1 MSAWECCYWFLK
13 ISELPINEDLE
24 MKKILIPLPSY
35 GFDPT
40 EAAIPWKIL
49 KQKGMQ
55 IFFATPKGKKAN
67 CDQLMLKGEKLG
79 IWKKILMARVDAV
92 QAYMAMEQDSAF
104 CNPLSFSELKD
115 NDFDVL
121 VLPGGH
127 DKGVR
132 EYLES
137 GLLQDLV
144 SKYFVE
150 KKPIAAICHGVVLV
164 ARSVFPGTRESVIHD
179 YKTTALLSSQ
189 ELGAYQL
196 TRLWLKDYYLTY
208 PQMSVE
214 KEVRSVLSSKENFV
228 PGPMPF
234 LRDDPV
240 HLSRGFTVMDRN
252 YLSARWP
259 GDAYSFSMELT
270 KMIEAG

>member
-1 MSAWECCYWFLK
+1 
-13 ISELPINEDLE
+13 
-24 MKKILIPLPSY
+24 MKKILIPLPTY

-49 KQKGMQ
+49 KEKGMQ
-55 IFFATPKGKKAN
+55 VFFATPEGKKAT

-79 IWKKILMARVDAV
+79 IWKKILMARLDAV
-92 QAYMAMEQDSAF
+92 QAYMAMDQDPAF
-104 CNPLSFSELKD
+104 CNPFSFTELVDK
-115 NDFDVL
+115 DFDVL

-137 GLLQDLV
+137 GLLQGLV
-144 SKYFVE
+144 STYFVDN
-150 KKPIAAICHGVVLV
+150 KTVAAICHGVVLV
-164 ARSVFPGTRESVIHD
+164 ARSVFPGTRKSVLYD

-208 PQMSVE
+208 PQISVE
-214 KEVRSVLSSKENFV
+214 KEVRSVLSAKENFIT
-228 PGPMPF
+228 GPMPF
-234 LRDDPV
+234 LRDDPAR
-240 HLSRGFTVMDRN
+240 LSRGFTVRDRN

-259 GDAYSFSMELT
+259 GDAYSFSMELL